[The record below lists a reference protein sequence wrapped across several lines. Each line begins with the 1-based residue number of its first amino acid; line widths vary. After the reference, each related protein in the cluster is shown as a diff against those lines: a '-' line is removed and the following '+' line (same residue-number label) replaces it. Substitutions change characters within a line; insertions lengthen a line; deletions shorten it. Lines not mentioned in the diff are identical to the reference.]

1 MLSNDAVWLDAPCP
15 ALKAWRD
22 EAGLH
27 WQANP
32 AARRASGLRELGD
45 GDWAAA
51 AAALVQAAGAR
62 RDGRIEAGG
71 QALGWRAVPLGAAT
85 LFWIEPAPDG
95 ARYGADDRLALLQG
109 SGRLG
114 FFERDLGDG
123 SGWWDAHAF
132 RLYGL
137 APAAQA
143 PAWSEVLQ
151 RVHPDDRARLDDFQR
166 RHLESEG
173 RREIRYRL
181 GRPDGDPR
189 DIHAL
194 VEVRRDGPGR
204 APRLLGVMIDDTG
217 SAERERAQRL
227 LAAMQARALELAK
240 VSVWRIDLA
249 TQRIQL
255 NPAGYAFL
263 GLAPRADGVPLAE
276 MRALAHP
283 DDAPA
288 MLRAADEA
296 LAGRAVVDV
305 ETRYRHADGGWR
317 HLLTRRVA
325 ERDAD
330 GRVVALAGIS
340 LDVTRQRRLDLELR
354 LQSER
359 LALATRDVGV
369 GIWERDLG
377 TGRVLWEAQMYRLR
391 GLAPDDPRD
400 PRAIDREIV
409 APADY
414 ALRNALV
421 ERHLRH
427 GEPYQHEFAV
437 RWPDGSVHW
446 LATVGRAVR
455 DASGRAL
462 QMIGLNWDVTQRR
475 LAEAALRDAQAAERA
490 SRAKSEFLAR
500 VSHELRTPLNAILG
514 FARLLL
520 DDGGDRLDPRQL
532 ERVQHIRRAGAHLLG
547 LIDEVLDL
555 SAVEAGAVVVTLQ
568 PVAVDAV
575 AAEVLQWVG
584 PLAAQHGV
592 RLYGPCSGAR
602 VRADPSRLHQVL
614 ANLLSNAVKYNRPGG
629 EVRVQVEPACG
640 DDGAALWRLAVRDT
654 GRGIAPE
661 QLARLFEPFNRLGAE
676 SGPVEGHGLG
686 LATTRQLVQRMGGR
700 LDVHSVPGQG
710 SEFAVWLPAA
720 AAEVAP
726 APPRPPPPA
735 GAGRRLD
742 VLYVED
748 NPVNVLV
755 VEDLLALRPGVRF
768 ASAADGRGGVAA
780 ALRDRPDLVLV
791 DIHLPDID
799 GHEVLR
805 RLRAGGYRGTCI
817 ALSANAMPDDVARSR
832 AAGFDDYWT
841 KPIDFDHALA
851 KVDELAAGAAAAR
864 MEGRR

>member
-1 MLSNDAVWLDAPCP
+1 MFSDDAVWLDAPCP

-32 AARRASGLRELGD
+32 AARAAPGLGAFTD

-51 AAALVQAAGAR
+51 AAALVQAADAR
-62 RDGRIEAGG
+62 RDGRIEAAGRT
-71 QALGWRAVPLGAAT
+71 LGWRAVPLGAAT
-85 LFWIEPAPDG
+85 LFWIEPAPDAVG
-95 ARYGADDRLALLQG
+95 DSADDRLALLQAC
-109 SGRLG
+109 GRFG
-114 FFERDLGDG
+114 FFEFDPSAGGLRGDAQACRLLG
-123 SGWWDAHAF
+123 
-132 RLYGL
+132 LE
-137 APAAQA
+137 PAAGA
-143 PAWSEVLQ
+143 PAWPELRQ
-151 RVHPDDRARLDDFQR
+151 RAHRQDRARLDHFR
-166 RHLESEG
+166 RRCLGREG
-173 RREIRYRL
+173 RHEFR
-181 GRPDGDPR
+181 GRWMQADGSACDL
-189 DIHAL
+189 HVLFEA
-194 VEVRRDGPGR
+194 GR
-204 APRLLGVMIDDTG
+204 GSRQFGVIIDASG
-217 SAERERAQRL
+217 NAERERAQRA

-263 GLAPRADGVPLAE
+263 GLAPRAEGVPLAE

-288 MLRAADEA
+288 MLRAAEEA

-359 LALATRDVGV
+359 LGLAARNAGI
-369 GIWERDLG
+369 GIWERDLAG
-377 TGRVLWEAQMYRLR
+377 GRMYWEDQMYRLR
-391 GLAPDDPRD
+391 GLQPDDPRD
-400 PRAIDREIV
+400 PRTIDRAIV
-409 APADY
+409 EPADFDRRD
-414 ALRNALV
+414 ALI
-421 ERHLRH
+421 EHHLRD
-427 GEPYQHEFAV
+427 GEPYEYEFAV

-446 LATVGRAVR
+446 LATT
-455 DASGRAL
+455 GRAL
-462 QMIGLNWDVTQRR
+462 RDGAGRALRVVGLNWDVTQRR

-520 DDGGDRLDPRQL
+520 EDGGGRLDARRHEQ
-532 ERVQHIRRAGAHLLG
+532 VQHIRHAGDQLLA

-555 SAVEAGAVVVTLQ
+555 SALEAGAPTVSLR
-568 PVAVDAV
+568 PVEADEV
-575 AAEVLQWVG
+575 AIEVLHWIG
-584 PLAAQHGV
+584 PLAARHGV
-592 RLYGPCSGAR
+592 RLHAQPGGAR
-602 VRADPSRLHQVL
+602 VQADPARLHQVL
-614 ANLLSNAVKYNRPGG
+614 SNLLSNAVKYNRPGG
-629 EVRVQVEPACG
+629 EVWLSAQRGAGEGEPPG
-640 DDGAALWRLAVRDT
+640 WWLRVRDT

-661 QLARLFEPFNRLGAE
+661 QMARLFEPFNRLGAE
-676 SGPVEGHGLG
+676 SGPVQGHGLG

-700 LDVHSVPGQG
+700 LEAHSVLGQG

-720 AAEVAP
+720 AGEAAP
-726 APPRPPPPA
+726 APLPRQVPA

-755 VEDLLALRPGVRF
+755 VAELLALRPGVHF

-780 ALRDRPDLVLV
+780 ALRARPDLVLV

-805 RLRAGGYRGTCI
+805 RLRAGGYGGSCI
-817 ALSANAMPDDVARSR
+817 ALSANAMPDDLARSR

-841 KPIDFDHALA
+841 KPIDFDHVLA
-851 KVDELAAGAAAAR
+851 KIDELAAAAAR
-864 MEGRR
+864 ME